1 DNIQFIGVA
10 SRGDLSQVKD
20 FIERYAV
27 TDLPHIFDDQGDI
40 WRQYRISSQPAW
52 VFIDANG
59 NQERVIG
66 ALGDTEIRTKLTD
79 LQKSN
84 TDT

>member
-1 DNIQFIGVA
+1 M
-10 SRGDLSQVKD
+10 
-20 FIERYAV
+20 

-66 ALGDTEIRTKLTD
+66 VSGDTEIRTKLTD

-84 TDT
+84 TGT

>member
-1 DNIQFIGVA
+1 
-10 SRGDLSQVKD
+10 
-20 FIERYAV
+20 V
-27 TDLPHIFDDQGDI
+27 TDLPHIFDAQGDI

>member
-1 DNIQFIGVA
+1 M
-10 SRGDLSQVKD
+10 
-20 FIERYAV
+20 
-27 TDLPHIFDDQGDI
+27 TDLPHIHDEQGDI